1 MRDVIL
7 IARADMPGI
16 LTAVLTSPCSVPLER
31 KRVMIVSRPLRCFAI
46 FLLMNAL
53 AGTIF
58 AKTRVSKSSYG
69 QMPDGTTVDLYSL
82 SDGLIEAGIITY
94 GGILASLRAPD
105 RSGKLDDVVLGCNSL
120 NEYMAETAH
129 FGAII
134 GRYANRI
141 AHGTFQL
148 DGQLFSIPKNN
159 GDNALHGGPRGFDKV
174 VWTAQAIADGVEL
187 TYVSKDGDQGF
198 PGTLTTIVRY
208 TLGNGAL
215 RIDYSA
221 TTDKGTVLNLTNHSY
236 FNLAGQG
243 NGEILQH
250 VVQINS
256 SRITPLNAD
265 LIPTGELQSI
275 EGTPFD
281 FRTPHAVGERID
293 ADDAQL
299 RFGLG
304 YDINYVL
311 DHPGK
316 VTQVAEVYEPT
327 TGRILR
333 VQTDQPGLQFY
344 TGNHLN
350 GSITGKQG
358 RVYKK
363 RFALCLETQHF
374 PDSPNQPSFPS
385 TELKPGEKFHSV
397 TVFEFSAG
405 TR

>member
-1 MRDVIL
+1 MI
-7 IARADMPGI
+7 
-16 LTAVLTSPCSVPLER
+16 ER
-31 KRVMIVSRPLRCFAI
+31 GALRCFAT

-69 QMPDGTTVDLYSL
+69 RMPDGTTVDLYSL

-94 GGILASLRAPD
+94 GGILVSLRAPD
-105 RSGKLDDVVLGCNSL
+105 RNGKLDDVVLGCNSL

-148 DGQLFSIPKNN
+148 DSQLYSIPKNN

-316 VTQVAEVYEPT
+316 GTEVAEVYEPT

-385 TELKPGEKFHSV
+385 TELKPGEKFRSV